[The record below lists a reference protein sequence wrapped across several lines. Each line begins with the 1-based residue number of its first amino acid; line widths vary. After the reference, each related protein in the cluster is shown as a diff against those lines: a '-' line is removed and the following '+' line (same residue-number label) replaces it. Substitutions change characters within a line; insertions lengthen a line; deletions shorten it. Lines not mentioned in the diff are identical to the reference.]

1 MISERMMIHD
11 TFEHLVYLDSR
22 VGQRRRRKCYGL
34 RGRRR
39 RLLLLKHRRRWGRRL
54 QVLELWLQVC
64 RGSDRHRL
72 QRRQLRLL
80 LLLLLRGRRGLYHE
94 GRGLQAGGW
103 GVGRLRGGGRLQGFS
118 MLAFVANCYLSNF
131 ALSSLPH
138 PLSQHGKASLN
149 GGGCRRRVGWRR
161 GRGRRGRVHCGETGR
176 VVGRRLLHPATD
188 IVARRCRVAVG
199 GSGRSVLVAVLL
211 LLLKVNMRIP

>member
-1 MISERMMIHD
+1 MISERMMLQN
-11 TFEHLVYLDSR
+11 TFERLLYLDSR

-80 LLLLLRGRRGLYHE
+80 LLLLLLRGRRGLYHE

-103 GVGRLRGGGRLQGFS
+103 RVGRLRGGGRLQGCPV
-118 MLAFVANCYLSNF
+118 LAYDILSF
-131 ALSSLPH
+131 
-138 PLSQHGKASLN
+138 
-149 GGGCRRRVGWRR
+149 
-161 GRGRRGRVHCGETGR
+161 
-176 VVGRRLLHPATD
+176 
-188 IVARRCRVAVG
+188 
-199 GSGRSVLVAVLL
+199 
-211 LLLKVNMRIP
+211 